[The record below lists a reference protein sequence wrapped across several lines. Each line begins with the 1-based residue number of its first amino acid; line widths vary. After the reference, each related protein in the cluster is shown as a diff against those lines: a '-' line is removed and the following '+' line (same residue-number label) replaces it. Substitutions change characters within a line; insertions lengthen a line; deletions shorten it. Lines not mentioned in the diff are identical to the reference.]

1 MNIDFLRR
9 CGSPTLELFFAGWG
23 MDSRPFAWA
32 ADLPHIANCDFAVCY
47 DYTGMELES
56 PDKAS
61 VDQASVN
68 LANANLANANQ
79 ARPDIRG
86 YSEVR
91 VRAWSLGVYA
101 ASLVLPGLGSNV
113 STAVAINGTLWPV
126 DDELGIPHAVYDA
139 TAANLSAESL
149 ERFNR
154 RMCGA
159 HRAVFES
166 RKPLRSVDSLRAEL
180 LHIRECA
187 ADRSRPQFK
196 GWTQAVLSS
205 RDKIFPIANMR
216 RAWPATPQLEL
227 DEPHYMP
234 DIPFVT
240 AE

>member
-1 MNIDFLRR
+1 MNIDFLR
-9 CGSPTLELFFAGWG
+9 CSGSPTLELFFAGWG

-32 ADLPHIANCDFAVCY
+32 ADSPHTADCDFAVCY
-47 DYTGMELES
+47 DYTDIQL
-56 PDKAS
+56 DK
-61 VDQASVN
+61 VN
-68 LANANLANANQ
+68 QANAKLH
-79 ARPDIRG
+79 G
-86 YSEVR
+86 YSKVR

-101 ASLVLPGLGSNV
+101 ASLVLPDMGCAI

-139 TAANLSAESL
+139 TAANLTDESL

-159 HRAVFES
+159 HRAVFEQ
-166 RKPLRSVDSLRAEL
+166 RRPLRSVDSLRAEL

-187 ADRSRPQFK
+187 ADPTRPQFT
-196 GWTQAVLSS
+196 GWTQAVLS
-205 RDKIFPIANMR
+205 RLDKIFPIANMR
-216 RAWPATPQLEL
+216 RAWAATPQLEL

-240 AE
+240 VE

>member
-9 CGSPTLELFFAGWG
+9 SGSPTLELFFAGWG

-32 ADLPHIANCDFAVCY
+32 ADSPHTADCDFAVCY
-47 DYTGMELES
+47 DYTDIQL
-56 PDKAS
+56 DR
-61 VDQASVN
+61 VNQASAK
-68 LANANLANANQ
+68 LH
-79 ARPDIRG
+79 G

-101 ASLVLPGLGSNV
+101 ASLVLPDMGCAI

-139 TAANLSAESL
+139 TAANLTAESL

-154 RMCGA
+154 RMSGA
-159 HRAVFES
+159 HRPVFEA
-166 RKPLRSVDSLRAEL
+166 RRPLRTVDSLRAEL
-180 LHIRECA
+180 LNIRECA
-187 ADRSRPQFK
+187 ADRAKPQFT

>member
-9 CGSPTLELFFAGWG
+9 SGSPTLELFFAGWG

-32 ADLPHIANCDFAVCY
+32 ADSPHTANCDFAVCY
-47 DYTGMELES
+47 DYTHLNFPGAES
-56 PDKAS
+56 HGP
-61 VDQASVN
+61 
-68 LANANLANANQ
+68 LAAGEHW
-79 ARPDIRG
+79 ARADVCR

-101 ASLVLPGLGSNV
+101 ASVVLPGMGCTV
-113 STAVAINGTLWPV
+113 SAAVAINGTLCPV
-126 DDELGIPHAVYDA
+126 DDTLGIPQAVFDA
-139 TAANLSAESL
+139 TAAGLCAENL

-154 RMCGA
+154 RMCGG
-159 HRAVFES
+159 HKAVFEA
-166 RKPLRSVDSLRAEL
+166 RKPLRTVDSLRAEL
-180 LHIRECA
+180 LHIRHCA
-187 ADRSRPQFK
+187 ADRGRPQFT
-196 GWTQAVLSS
+196 GWTKAVLSS

-216 RAWPATPQLEL
+216 RAWADTPQLEL

>member
-9 CGSPTLELFFAGWG
+9 SGSPTLELFFAGWG

-32 ADLPHIANCDFAVCY
+32 ADSPHTADCDFAVCY
-47 DYTGMELES
+47 DYTDIQL
-56 PDKAS
+56 DR
-61 VDQASVN
+61 VNQASAK
-68 LANANLANANQ
+68 LH
-79 ARPDIRG
+79 G
-86 YSEVR
+86 YSKVR

-101 ASLVLPGLGSNV
+101 ASLVLPDMGCAI

-139 TAANLSAESL
+139 TAANLTAESL

-159 HRAVFES
+159 HRAVFEQ
-166 RKPLRSVDSLRAEL
+166 RRPLRSVDSLRAEL

-187 ADRSRPQFK
+187 ADRTRPQFT

-216 RAWPATPQLEL
+216 RAWPATPQFEL

-240 AE
+240 VE

>member
-9 CGSPTLELFFAGWG
+9 SGSPTLELFFAGWG

-32 ADLPHIANCDFAVCY
+32 ADSPHTADCDFAVCY
-47 DYTGMELES
+47 DYTDIQL
-56 PDKAS
+56 DK
-61 VDQASVN
+61 VN
-68 LANANLANANQ
+68 QANAKLH
-79 ARPDIRG
+79 G
-86 YSEVR
+86 YSKVR

-101 ASLVLPGLGSNV
+101 ASLVLPDMGCAISK
-113 STAVAINGTLWPV
+113 AVAINGTLWPV

-139 TAANLSAESL
+139 TAANLTAESL

-159 HRAVFES
+159 HRAVFEQ
-166 RKPLRSVDSLRAEL
+166 RRPLRSVDSLRAEL

-187 ADRSRPQFK
+187 ADRTRPQFT

-216 RAWPATPQLEL
+216 RAWSATPQLEL

-240 AE
+240 VE

>member
-9 CGSPTLELFFAGWG
+9 SGSPTLELFFAGWG

-32 ADLPHIANCDFAVCY
+32 ADSPHTADCDFAVCY
-47 DYTGMELES
+47 DYTDIQL
-56 PDKAS
+56 DR
-61 VDQASVN
+61 VNQAS
-68 LANANLANANQ
+68 AK
-79 ARPDIRG
+79 IHG
-86 YSEVR
+86 YSKVR

-101 ASLVLPGLGSNV
+101 ASLVLPDMGCAI

-139 TAANLSAESL
+139 TAANLTAESL

-166 RKPLRSVDSLRAEL
+166 RRPLRSVDSLRAEL

-187 ADRSRPQFK
+187 ADRSRPQFT

-216 RAWPATPQLEL
+216 RAWPATPQFEL

-240 AE
+240 VE

>member
-9 CGSPTLELFFAGWG
+9 SGSPTLELFFAGWG

-32 ADLPHIANCDFAVCY
+32 ADSPHTADCDFAVCY
-47 DYTGMELES
+47 DYTDIQL
-56 PDKAS
+56 DK
-61 VDQASVN
+61 VN
-68 LANANLANANQ
+68 QANAKLH
-79 ARPDIRG
+79 G
-86 YSEVR
+86 YSKVR

-101 ASLVLPGLGSNV
+101 ASLVLPDMGCAI

-139 TAANLSAESL
+139 TAANLTAESL

-159 HRAVFES
+159 HRPVFEA
-166 RKPLRSVDSLRAEL
+166 RRPLRTVDSLRAEL

-187 ADRSRPQFK
+187 ADRSRPQFT

-216 RAWPATPQLEL
+216 RAWPATPQFEL

-240 AE
+240 VE

>member
-1 MNIDFLRR
+1 MNIDFLR
-9 CGSPTLELFFAGWG
+9 CSGSPTLELFFAGWG

-32 ADLPHIANCDFAVCY
+32 ADAPHTADCDFAVCY
-47 DYTGMELES
+47 DYTDIQL
-56 PDKAS
+56 DK
-61 VDQASVN
+61 VN
-68 LANANLANANQ
+68 QANAQLH
-79 ARPDIRG
+79 G
-86 YSEVR
+86 YSKVR

-101 ASLVLPGLGSNV
+101 ASLVLPDMGCAI

-139 TAANLSAESL
+139 TAANLTDESL

-166 RKPLRSVDSLRAEL
+166 RRPLRSVDSLRAEL
-180 LHIRECA
+180 LNIRECA
-187 ADRSRPQFK
+187 ADRAKPQFT

-216 RAWPATPQLEL
+216 RAWAATPQLEL

>member
-1 MNIDFLRR
+1 MKIDFLRR

-32 ADLPHIANCDFAVCY
+32 ADSPHIANCDFAVCY
-47 DYTGMELES
+47 DYTGLALRSAELVGTEMGG
-56 PDKAS
+56 
-61 VDQASVN
+61 V
-68 LANANLANANQ
+68 
-79 ARPDIRG
+79 DIRC

-101 ASLVLPGLGSNV
+101 ASLVLPGLDCAI

-159 HRAVFES
+159 HRAVFEA
-166 RKPLRSVDSLRAEL
+166 RRPLRSVDSLRAEL

-187 ADRSRPQFK
+187 ADRSRPQFT

>member
-9 CGSPTLELFFAGWG
+9 SGSPTLELFFAGWG

-32 ADLPHIANCDFAVCY
+32 ADSPHTADCDFAVCY
-47 DYTGMELES
+47 DYTDIQL
-56 PDKAS
+56 DK
-61 VDQASVN
+61 VN
-68 LANANLANANQ
+68 QANAQLH
-79 ARPDIRG
+79 G
-86 YSEVR
+86 YSKVR

-101 ASLVLPGLGSNV
+101 ASLVLPDMGCAI

-159 HRAVFES
+159 HRAVFEQ
-166 RKPLRSVDSLRAEL
+166 RRPLRSVDSLRAEL

-187 ADRSRPQFK
+187 ADRTRPQFT

>member
-9 CGSPTLELFFAGWG
+9 SGSPTLELFFAGWG

-32 ADLPHIANCDFAVCY
+32 ADSPHTADCDFAVCY
-47 DYTGMELES
+47 DYTDIQL
-56 PDKAS
+56 DK
-61 VDQASVN
+61 VN
-68 LANANLANANQ
+68 QANAKLH
-79 ARPDIRG
+79 G
-86 YSEVR
+86 YSKVR

-101 ASLVLPGLGSNV
+101 ASLVLPDMGCAI

-139 TAANLSAESL
+139 TAANLTAESL

-159 HRAVFES
+159 HRAVFEQ
-166 RKPLRSVDSLRAEL
+166 RRPLRSVDSLRAEL

-187 ADRSRPQFK
+187 ADLTRPQFT
-196 GWTQAVLSS
+196 GWTQAVLS
-205 RDKIFPIANMR
+205 RHDKIFPIANMR
-216 RAWPATPQLEL
+216 RAWSATPQLEL

-240 AE
+240 VE

>member
-9 CGSPTLELFFAGWG
+9 SGSPTLELFFAGWG

-32 ADLPHIANCDFAVCY
+32 ADSPHTADCDFAVCY
-47 DYTGMELES
+47 DYTDIQL
-56 PDKAS
+56 DK
-61 VDQASVN
+61 VN
-68 LANANLANANQ
+68 QANAK
-79 ARPDIRG
+79 IHG

-101 ASLVLPGLGSNV
+101 ASLVLPDMGCAI

-126 DDELGIPHAVYDA
+126 DDEMGIPHAVYDA
-139 TAANLSAESL
+139 TAANLTAESL

-159 HRAVFES
+159 HRPIFEA
-166 RKPLRSVDSLRAEL
+166 RRPLRTVDSLRAEL
-180 LHIRECA
+180 LNIRECA
-187 ADRSRPQFK
+187 ADRAKPQFT

-216 RAWPATPQLEL
+216 RAWPVTPQLEL

-240 AE
+240 VE

>member
-9 CGSPTLELFFAGWG
+9 SGSPTLELFFAGWG

-32 ADLPHIANCDFAVCY
+32 ADSPHTADCDFAVCY
-47 DYTGMELES
+47 DYTDIQL
-56 PDKAS
+56 DK
-61 VDQASVN
+61 VN
-68 LANANLANANQ
+68 QANAKLH
-79 ARPDIRG
+79 G
-86 YSEVR
+86 YSKVR

-101 ASLVLPGLGSNV
+101 ASLVLPDMGCAI

-139 TAANLSAESL
+139 TAANLTAESL

-159 HRAVFES
+159 HRAVFEQ
-166 RKPLRSVDSLRAEL
+166 RRPLRSVDSLRAEL

-187 ADRSRPQFK
+187 ADRTRPQFT

-240 AE
+240 VE

>member
-9 CGSPTLELFFAGWG
+9 SGSPTLELFFAGWG

-32 ADLPHIANCDFAVCY
+32 ADSPHTADCDFAVCY
-47 DYTGMELES
+47 DYTDIQL
-56 PDKAS
+56 DK
-61 VDQASVN
+61 VN
-68 LANANLANANQ
+68 QANAKLH
-79 ARPDIRG
+79 G
-86 YSEVR
+86 YSKVR

-101 ASLVLPGLGSNV
+101 ASLVLPDMGCAI

-139 TAANLSAESL
+139 TAANLTAESL

-159 HRAVFES
+159 HRAVFEQ
-166 RKPLRSVDSLRAEL
+166 RRPLRSVDSLRAEL

-187 ADRSRPQFK
+187 ADRTRPQFT

-216 RAWPATPQLEL
+216 RAWAATPQLEL

-240 AE
+240 VE

>member
-9 CGSPTLELFFAGWG
+9 SGSPTLELFFAGWG

-32 ADLPHIANCDFAVCY
+32 ADSPHTADCDFAVCY
-47 DYTGMELES
+47 DYTDIQL
-56 PDKAS
+56 DK
-61 VDQASVN
+61 VN
-68 LANANLANANQ
+68 QANAQLH
-79 ARPDIRG
+79 G

-101 ASLVLPGLGSNV
+101 ASLVLPDMGCAI

-139 TAANLSAESL
+139 TAASLSAESL

-166 RKPLRSVDSLRAEL
+166 RRPLRSVDSLRAEL

-187 ADRSRPQFK
+187 ADRSRPQFT

-216 RAWPATPQLEL
+216 RAWFATPQLEL

-240 AE
+240 VE

>member
-1 MNIDFLRR
+1 MNIDFLR
-9 CGSPTLELFFAGWG
+9 CSGSPTLELFFAGWG

-32 ADLPHIANCDFAVCY
+32 ADSPHSASCDFAVCY
-47 DYTGMELES
+47 DYTDMELES

-61 VDQASVN
+61 I
-68 LANANLANANQ
+68 NQ

-101 ASLVLPGLGSNV
+101 ASLVLPDMGCAI

-139 TAANLSAESL
+139 TAANLTAESL

-159 HRAVFES
+159 HRPVFEA
-166 RKPLRSVDSLRAEL
+166 RRPLRTVDSLRAEL
-180 LHIRECA
+180 LNIRECA
-187 ADRSRPQFK
+187 ADRAKPQFT

-216 RAWPATPQLEL
+216 RAWPATPQFEL

-240 AE
+240 VE

>member
-9 CGSPTLELFFAGWG
+9 SGSPTLELFFAGWG

-32 ADLPHIANCDFAVCY
+32 ADAPHTADCDFAVCY
-47 DYTGMELES
+47 DYTDIQL
-56 PDKAS
+56 DK
-61 VDQASVN
+61 VN
-68 LANANLANANQ
+68 QANAKLH
-79 ARPDIRG
+79 G
-86 YSEVR
+86 YSKVR

-101 ASLVLPGLGSNV
+101 ASLVLPDLGCNV

-139 TAANLSAESL
+139 TAANLTAESL

-159 HRAVFES
+159 HRPVFEA
-166 RKPLRSVDSLRAEL
+166 RRPLRTVDSLRAEL
-180 LHIRECA
+180 LNIRECA
-187 ADRSRPQFK
+187 ADRAKPQFT

-216 RAWPATPQLEL
+216 RAWPATPQFEL

-240 AE
+240 VE

>member
-9 CGSPTLELFFAGWG
+9 SGSPTLELFFAGWG

-32 ADLPHIANCDFAVCY
+32 ADAPHTADCDFAVCY
-47 DYTGMELES
+47 DYTDIQL
-56 PDKAS
+56 DK
-61 VDQASVN
+61 VNQAS
-68 LANANLANANQ
+68 AK
-79 ARPDIRG
+79 IHG
-86 YSEVR
+86 YSKVR

-101 ASLVLPGLGSNV
+101 ASLVLPDMGCAISK
-113 STAVAINGTLWPV
+113 AVAINGTLWPV

-139 TAANLSAESL
+139 TAANLTAESL

-159 HRAVFES
+159 HRAVFEQ
-166 RKPLRSVDSLRAEL
+166 RRPLRSVDSLRAEL

-187 ADRSRPQFK
+187 ADRTRPQFT

-216 RAWPATPQLEL
+216 RAWSATPQLEL

-240 AE
+240 VE

>member
-9 CGSPTLELFFAGWG
+9 AQCPTLELFFAGWG
-23 MDSRPFAWA
+23 MDSHPFVWA
-32 ADLPHIANCDFAVCY
+32 ADSTHTAHSDFAVCY
-47 DYTGMELES
+47 DYTDMALDMAALRS
-56 PDKAS
+56 
-61 VDQASVN
+61 
-68 LANANLANANQ
+68 
-79 ARPDIRG
+79 
-86 YSEVR
+86 YSSVR

-101 ASLVLPGLGSNV
+101 ASLVLPGLGCNV

-126 DDELGIPHAVYDA
+126 DDDLGIPHAVYDA

-159 HRAVFES
+159 HRAVFEA

-187 ADRSRPQFK
+187 ADRSRPQFT

>member
-9 CGSPTLELFFAGWG
+9 SGSPTLELFFAGWG

-32 ADLPHIANCDFAVCY
+32 ADSPHTADCDFAVCY
-47 DYTGMELES
+47 DYTDIQL
-56 PDKAS
+56 DK
-61 VDQASVN
+61 VN
-68 LANANLANANQ
+68 QANAQLH
-79 ARPDIRG
+79 G
-86 YSEVR
+86 YSKVR

-101 ASLVLPGLGSNV
+101 ASLVLPDMGCAI

-139 TAANLSAESL
+139 TAANLTAESL

-159 HRAVFES
+159 HRAVFEQ
-166 RKPLRSVDSLRAEL
+166 RRPLRSVDSLRAEL

-187 ADRSRPQFK
+187 ADRTRPQFT

-216 RAWPATPQLEL
+216 RAWSATPQLEL

-240 AE
+240 VE

>member
-9 CGSPTLELFFAGWG
+9 SGSPTLELFFAGWG

-32 ADLPHIANCDFAVCY
+32 ADAPHTADCDFAVCY
-47 DYTGMELES
+47 DYTDIQL
-56 PDKAS
+56 DK
-61 VDQASVN
+61 VN
-68 LANANLANANQ
+68 QANAKLH
-79 ARPDIRG
+79 G
-86 YSEVR
+86 YSKVR

-101 ASLVLPGLGSNV
+101 ASLVLPDMGCAI

-139 TAANLSAESL
+139 TAANLTAESL

-159 HRAVFES
+159 HRAVFEQ
-166 RKPLRSVDSLRAEL
+166 RRPLRSVDSLRAEL

-187 ADRSRPQFK
+187 ADRSRPQFT

>member
-9 CGSPTLELFFAGWG
+9 SGSPTLELFFAGWG

-32 ADLPHIANCDFAVCY
+32 ADAPHTADCDFAVCY
-47 DYTGMELES
+47 DYTDIQL
-56 PDKAS
+56 DK
-61 VDQASVN
+61 VN
-68 LANANLANANQ
+68 QANAQLH
-79 ARPDIRG
+79 G
-86 YSEVR
+86 YSKVR

-101 ASLVLPGLGSNV
+101 ASLVLPDMGCAI

-139 TAANLSAESL
+139 TAANLTAESL

-166 RKPLRSVDSLRAEL
+166 RRPLRSVDSLRAEL
-180 LHIRECA
+180 LRIRECA
-187 ADRSRPQFK
+187 ADRSRPQFT

-216 RAWPATPQLEL
+216 RAWAATPQLEL

>member
-32 ADLPHIANCDFAVCY
+32 ADSPHTANCDFAVCY
-47 DYTGMELES
+47 DYTDMELGG

-61 VDQASVN
+61 V
-68 LANANLANANQ
+68 NQ
-79 ARPDIRG
+79 ARPDLRG

-101 ASLVLPGLGSNV
+101 ASLALPGLGCNV
-113 STAVAINGTLWPV
+113 SMAVAINGTLWPV

-139 TAANLSAESL
+139 TAASLSAESL

-159 HRAVFES
+159 HRAVFEA
-166 RKPLRSVDSLRAEL
+166 RRPLRSVDSLRAEL
-180 LHIRECA
+180 LHIRRCA
-187 ADRSRPQFK
+187 ADRARPQFT

-205 RDKIFPIANMR
+205 RDRIFPIANMR
-216 RAWPATPQLEL
+216 RAWPATSQLVL

-234 DIPFVT
+234 DIPFVA

>member
-9 CGSPTLELFFAGWG
+9 SGSPTLELFFAGWG

-32 ADLPHIANCDFAVCY
+32 ADSPHTADCDFAVCY
-47 DYTGMELES
+47 DYTDIQL
-56 PDKAS
+56 DK
-61 VDQASVN
+61 VN
-68 LANANLANANQ
+68 QANAK
-79 ARPDIRG
+79 IHG

-101 ASLVLPGLGSNV
+101 ASLVLPGLCCAI

-126 DDELGIPHAVYDA
+126 DDEMGIPHAVYDA
-139 TAANLSAESL
+139 TAANLTAESL

-159 HRAVFES
+159 HRPIFEA
-166 RKPLRSVDSLRAEL
+166 RRPLRTVDSLRAEL
-180 LHIRECA
+180 LNIRECA
-187 ADRSRPQFK
+187 ADRAKPQFT

-216 RAWPATPQLEL
+216 RAWPVTPQLEL

-240 AE
+240 VE

>member
-9 CGSPTLELFFAGWG
+9 SGSPTLELFFAGWG

-32 ADLPHIANCDFAVCY
+32 ADSPHTADCDFAVCY
-47 DYTGMELES
+47 DYTDIQL
-56 PDKAS
+56 DK
-61 VDQASVN
+61 VN
-68 LANANLANANQ
+68 QANAK
-79 ARPDIRG
+79 IHG

-101 ASLVLPGLGSNV
+101 ASLVLPDMGCAI

-139 TAANLSAESL
+139 TAANLTAESL

-159 HRAVFES
+159 HRPVFEA
-166 RKPLRSVDSLRAEL
+166 RRPLRTVDSLRAEL
-180 LHIRECA
+180 LNIRECA
-187 ADRSRPQFK
+187 ADRAKPQFM

>member
-9 CGSPTLELFFAGWG
+9 SGSPTLELFFAGWG

-32 ADLPHIANCDFAVCY
+32 ADSPHTANCDFAVCY
-47 DYTGMELES
+47 DYTHLNFPGAES
-56 PDKAS
+56 HGPVA
-61 VDQASVN
+61 AGEN
-68 LANANLANANQ
+68 W
-79 ARPDIRG
+79 ARADVCR

-101 ASLVLPGLGSNV
+101 ASLVLPGMGCTIS
-113 STAVAINGTLWPV
+113 SAVAINGTLCPV
-126 DDELGIPHAVYDA
+126 DDELGIPLAVYDA
-139 TAANLSAESL
+139 TAASLSAESL

-159 HRAVFES
+159 HRAVFEA
-166 RKPLRSVDSLRAEL
+166 RRPLRSVDSLRAEL
-180 LHIRECA
+180 LHIRDCA
-187 ADRSRPQFK
+187 ADRGRAQFA
-196 GWTQAVLSS
+196 GWTKAVLSS
-205 RDKIFPIANMR
+205 RDRIFPIANMR
-216 RAWPATPQLEL
+216 RAWAETPMLEL

>member
-9 CGSPTLELFFAGWG
+9 SGSPTLELFFAGWG

-32 ADLPHIANCDFAVCY
+32 ADAPHTADCDFAVCY
-47 DYTGMELES
+47 DYTDIQL
-56 PDKAS
+56 DK
-61 VDQASVN
+61 VN
-68 LANANLANANQ
+68 QANAKLH
-79 ARPDIRG
+79 G
-86 YSEVR
+86 YSKVR

-101 ASLVLPGLGSNV
+101 ASLVLPDMGCAI

-139 TAANLSAESL
+139 TAANLTAESL

-159 HRAVFES
+159 HRAVFEA
-166 RKPLRSVDSLRAEL
+166 RRPLRSVDSLRAEL
-180 LHIRECA
+180 LHIRDCA
-187 ADRSRPQFK
+187 ADRGRAQFA
-196 GWTQAVLSS
+196 GWTKAVLSS
-205 RDKIFPIANMR
+205 RDRIFPIANMR
-216 RAWPATPQLEL
+216 RAWAETPMLEL

-240 AE
+240 VE

>member
-9 CGSPTLELFFAGWG
+9 SGSPTLELFFAGWG

-32 ADLPHIANCDFAVCY
+32 ADAPHTADCDFAVCY
-47 DYTGMELES
+47 DYTDIQL
-56 PDKAS
+56 DK
-61 VDQASVN
+61 VN
-68 LANANLANANQ
+68 QANAQLH
-79 ARPDIRG
+79 G
-86 YSEVR
+86 YSKVR

-101 ASLVLPGLGSNV
+101 ASLVLPDMGCAI

-139 TAANLSAESL
+139 TAANLTAESL

-159 HRAVFES
+159 HRAVFEQ
-166 RKPLRSVDSLRAEL
+166 RRPLRSVDSLRAEL

-187 ADRSRPQFK
+187 ADRTRPQFT

-240 AE
+240 VE

>member
-1 MNIDFLRR
+1 MNIDFLR
-9 CGSPTLELFFAGWG
+9 CSGSPTLELFFAGWG

-32 ADLPHIANCDFAVCY
+32 ADAPHTADCDFAVCY
-47 DYTGMELES
+47 DYTDIQL
-56 PDKAS
+56 DK
-61 VDQASVN
+61 VN
-68 LANANLANANQ
+68 QANAQLH
-79 ARPDIRG
+79 G
-86 YSEVR
+86 YSKVR

-101 ASLVLPGLGSNV
+101 ASLVLPDMGCAI

-139 TAANLSAESL
+139 TAANLTAESL

-159 HRAVFES
+159 HRAVFEQ
-166 RKPLRSVDSLRAEL
+166 RRPLRSVDSLRAEL

-187 ADRSRPQFK
+187 ADRTRPQFT

-216 RAWPATPQLEL
+216 RAWAATPQLEL

-240 AE
+240 VE

>member
-9 CGSPTLELFFAGWG
+9 SGSPTLELFFAGWG

-32 ADLPHIANCDFAVCY
+32 ADSPHTADCDFAVCY
-47 DYTGMELES
+47 DYTDIQL
-56 PDKAS
+56 DK
-61 VDQASVN
+61 VN
-68 LANANLANANQ
+68 QANAQLH
-79 ARPDIRG
+79 G
-86 YSEVR
+86 YSKVR

-101 ASLVLPGLGSNV
+101 ASLVLPDMGCAI

-139 TAANLSAESL
+139 TAANLTAESL

-159 HRAVFES
+159 HRAVFEQ
-166 RKPLRSVDSLRAEL
+166 RRPLRSVDSLRAEL

-187 ADRSRPQFK
+187 ADRTRPQFT
-196 GWTQAVLSS
+196 GWTQAVLS
-205 RDKIFPIANMR
+205 RHDKIFPMANMR
-216 RAWPATPQLEL
+216 RAWSATPQLEL

-240 AE
+240 VE